1 MLKKQKTIMWHVT
14 DLKPFQHIHHF
25 SLIWFLLSI
34 LASIQIAT
42 SYHPLTPTLNVYIC
56 VLNSMMFYLMSRVSM
71 GLVDPLWMEMKYL
84 PYSGLMLSLTALP
97 AGETTA
103 PRHANFY
110 LGIRTA
116 RMCSKHANS

>member
-1 MLKKQKTIMWHVT
+1 MLTKKKTYNVACDSSEAISAHRS
-14 DLKPFQHIHHF
+14 LF
-25 SLIWFLLSI
+25 SNLVLTPYT
-34 LASIQIAT
+34 SIQIAT

-56 VLNSMMFYLMSRVSM
+56 VLNSMMFYLMSRISM
-71 GLVDPLWMEMKYL
+71 GFLDPLWTEMKYL

-103 PRHANFY
+103 PRHTNFY

-116 RMCSKHANS
+116 GMCSKHANNC